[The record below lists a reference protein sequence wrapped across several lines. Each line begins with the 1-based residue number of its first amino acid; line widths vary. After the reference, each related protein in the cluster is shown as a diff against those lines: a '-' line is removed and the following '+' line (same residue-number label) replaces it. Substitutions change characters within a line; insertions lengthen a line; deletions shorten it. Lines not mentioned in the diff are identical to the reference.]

1 MLRAC
6 ITRHAIAGRVIYL
19 RCWVW
24 LVVLA
29 RVVKGHV
36 RVARDAMA
44 GREVF
49 LSRITSS
56 KLSHLLLIRMLPQLL
71 CRKQSFLLMSRK

>member
-1 MLRAC
+1 M
-6 ITRHAIAGRVIYL
+6 

-24 LVVLA
+24 LVVPA

-49 LSRITSS
+49 LGRINSS
-56 KLSHLLLIRMLPQLL
+56 KLSHLLFSRMLPQLL
-71 CRKQSFLLMSRK
+71 CKK